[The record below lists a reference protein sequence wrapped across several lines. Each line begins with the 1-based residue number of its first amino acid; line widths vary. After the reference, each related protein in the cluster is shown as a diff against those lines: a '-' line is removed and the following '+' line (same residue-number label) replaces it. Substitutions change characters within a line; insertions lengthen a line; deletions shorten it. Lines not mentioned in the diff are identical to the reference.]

1 MPLVERTAAVTW
13 AGDLRTGSGTLRV
26 GSGALPDLRV
36 TFSSRAEAPQG
47 LTSPEELLAAAHAI
61 CYAMAL
67 THVLTQAGHRP
78 EQLTITATC
87 AWDPVALRITRM
99 SLHAKAQAPGLEGH
113 RLQELARQAEQICPV
128 SNALRGNV
136 EIVMEA

>member
-1 MPLVERTAAVTW
+1 
-13 AGDLRTGSGTLRV
+13 
-26 GSGALPDLRV
+26 
-36 TFSSRAEAPQG
+36 
-47 LTSPEELLAAAHAI
+47 
-61 CYAMAL
+61 
-67 THVLTQAGHRP
+67 
-78 EQLTITATC
+78 
-87 AWDPVALRITRM
+87 M